1 MLISDYKPFKK
12 KKLDFF
18 VCETFNRINK
28 QEGKK
33 KRKKNRAEKVETK

>member
-12 KKLDFF
+12 KNLIFLC

-33 KRKKNRAEKVETK
+33 KERKKQEKVETK